1 MGRKKREIKEFD
13 DSDNK
18 LTPVEIDLVFKMDF
32 SEILGI
38 DLWSLLLDI
47 DMMKRHPNYQILDNP
62 LCEEIRGIVQ
72 ENISELITKYFN
84 YQPDKFPNPIDQ
96 YRWISTS
103 EIEIRSILGKGLDL
117 PFDTE
122 VNDEGELIS
131 EGEPLKHYQN
141 SRLQYRFDK
150 LFEHLVTVGETH
162 KFSRE
167 LITLRT
173 DDEEDEE
180 D

>member
-1 MGRKKREIKEFD
+1 MSNSKERIKDFD
-13 DSDNK
+13 HSEDLLS
-18 LTPVEIDLVFKMDF
+18 PEEIDLVFKMDY

-47 DMMKRHPNYQILDNP
+47 DMMKRHPNYMILDNP
-62 LCEEIRGIVQ
+62 LSEEIRAIVQ
-72 ENISELITKYFN
+72 ENVSLLITTYLN

-96 YRWISTS
+96 YKWIVDS
-103 EIEIRSILGKGLDL
+103 ELEIRALLGKGLDV

-122 VNDEGELIS
+122 VNEEGELIQ

-141 SRLQYRFDK
+141 SRLQRRFNK
-150 LFEHLVTVGETH
+150 LFEHLVKVGETH

-167 LITLRT
+167 LIALRT
-173 DDEEDEE
+173 DDEEEEE